1 MIRYPCLW
9 DKSIEEYKSREK
21 RDFAEE
27 CLMESLQINDV
38 KLLRQKIRS
47 IRCTYNQK
55 VSKISNS
62 KDTGS
67 GSKTVYKPKLSWFEF
82 ANSFLCRNVENNIQV
97 ETNLVSK
104 NKLKKKII
112 FITL

>member
-1 MIRYPCLW
+1 MMADKFNTMHFLEEYQRYPCLS

-47 IRCTYNQK
+47 IR
-55 VSKISNS
+55 
-62 KDTGS
+62 
-67 GSKTVYKPKLSWFEF
+67 
-82 ANSFLCRNVENNIQV
+82 
-97 ETNLVSK
+97 
-104 NKLKKKII
+104 
-112 FITL
+112 